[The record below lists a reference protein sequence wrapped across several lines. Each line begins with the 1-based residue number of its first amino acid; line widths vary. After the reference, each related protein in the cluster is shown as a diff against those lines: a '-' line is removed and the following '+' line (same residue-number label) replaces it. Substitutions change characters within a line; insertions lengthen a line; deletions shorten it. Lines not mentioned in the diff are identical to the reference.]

1 MNTAAPRI
9 KVCCIASLEEA
20 RLAMAGGASALGLV
34 SEMPSG
40 PGPIP
45 EDRIRDIAAAVPRS
59 VRTFLLTSK
68 TDVGAIAAQ
77 VRRTG
82 VTTVQVVDHIIIGTH
97 RELRQALPDT
107 EIVQV
112 IHVRGEISVD
122 EAMAASPFVDAIL
135 LDSGNPDLKV
145 KELGGTGRSHDWA
158 VSRRIRDAVGI
169 PVWLAGGLNPG
180 NVGAAIAAVK
190 PYGVDICS
198 GIRSDGRL
206 DADKLSSFA
215 AAVRAA

>member
-1 MNTAAPRI
+1 MNTVAPRI
-9 KVCCIASLEEA
+9 KVCCIASVEEA
-20 RLAMAGGASALGLV
+20 RLAIAGGADALGLV

-45 EDRIRDIAAAVPRS
+45 EERIREIAAGVPRS

-68 TDVGAIAAQ
+68 TDVAGIAAQ
-77 VRRTG
+77 VRRVG
-82 VTTVQVVDHIIIGTH
+82 VTTVQIVDHLIIGTH
-97 RELRQALPDT
+97 RELRQALPET

-122 EAMAASPFVDAIL
+122 EAMAAAPFVDAVL
-135 LDSGNPDLKV
+135 LDSGNPGLAV
-145 KELGGTGRSHDWA
+145 KELGGTGRIHDWA
-158 VSRRIRDAVGI
+158 VSRRIRDAAGI
-169 PVWLAGGLNPG
+169 PIWLAGGLNSE
-180 NVGAAIAAVK
+180 NVGAAINAVR

-206 DADKLSSFA
+206 DQTKLTDFVG
-215 AAVRAA
+215 AVRSA

>member
-1 MNTAAPRI
+1 MNTVAPRI

-20 RLAMAGGASALGLV
+20 RLAIAGGADALGLV

-45 EDRIRDIAAAVPRS
+45 EERIREIAAGVPRS

-68 TDVGAIAAQ
+68 TDVAGIAAQ
-77 VRRTG
+77 VRRVG
-82 VTTVQVVDHIIIGTH
+82 VTTVQIVDHLIIGTH
-97 RELRQALPDT
+97 RELRQALPET

-122 EAMAASPFVDAIL
+122 EAMAAAPFVDAVL
-135 LDSGNPDLKV
+135 LDSGNPGLAV
-145 KELGGTGRSHDWA
+145 KELGRTHDWA
-158 VSRRIRDAVGI
+158 VSRRIRDAAGI
-169 PVWLAGGLNPG
+169 PVWLAGGLNSA
-180 NVGAAIAAVK
+180 NVGAAINAVK

-206 DADKLSSFA
+206 DQAKLADFA
-215 AAVRAA
+215 GAVRSA

>member
-1 MNTAAPRI
+1 MNTVAPRI
-9 KVCCIASLEEA
+9 KVCCIASVEEA
-20 RLAMAGGASALGLV
+20 RLAIAGGADALGLV

-45 EDRIRDIAAAVPRS
+45 EERIREIAAGVPRS

-68 TDVGAIAAQ
+68 TDVAGIAAQ
-77 VRRTG
+77 VRRVG
-82 VTTVQVVDHIIIGTH
+82 VTTVQIVDHLIIGTH
-97 RELRQALPDT
+97 RELRQALPET

-122 EAMAASPFVDAIL
+122 EAMAAAPFVDAVL
-135 LDSGNPDLKV
+135 LDSGNPGLAV
-145 KELGGTGRSHDWA
+145 KELGRTHDWV
-158 VSRRIRDAVGI
+158 VSRRIRDAAGI
-169 PVWLAGGLNPG
+169 PIWLAGGLNSE
-180 NVGAAIAAVK
+180 NVGAAINAVR

-206 DADKLSSFA
+206 DQAKLADFA
-215 AAVRAA
+215 GAVRSA

>member
-1 MNTAAPRI
+1 MNTVAPRI

-20 RLAMAGGASALGLV
+20 RLAIAGGADALGLV

-45 EDRIRDIAAAVPRS
+45 EERIREIAGGVPRS

-68 TDVGAIAAQ
+68 TDVAGIAAQ
-77 VRRTG
+77 VRRVG
-82 VTTVQVVDHIIIGTH
+82 VTTVQIVDHLIIGTH
-97 RELRQALPDT
+97 RELRQALPET

-122 EAMAASPFVDAIL
+122 EAMAAAPFVDAVL
-135 LDSGNPDLKV
+135 LDSGNPGLAV
-145 KELGGTGRSHDWA
+145 KELGRTHDWA
-158 VSRRIRDAVGI
+158 VSRRIRDAAGI
-169 PVWLAGGLNPG
+169 PVWLAGGLNSA
-180 NVGAAIAAVK
+180 NVGAAINAVK

-206 DADKLSSFA
+206 DQAKLADFA
-215 AAVRAA
+215 GAVRSA

>member
-1 MNTAAPRI
+1 MNTVAPRI
-9 KVCCIASLEEA
+9 KVCCIASVEEA
-20 RLAMAGGASALGLV
+20 RLAIAGGADALGLV

-45 EDRIRDIAAAVPRS
+45 EERIREIAAGVPRS

-68 TDVGAIAAQ
+68 TDVAGIAAQ
-77 VRRTG
+77 VRRVG
-82 VTTVQVVDHIIIGTH
+82 VTTVQIVDHLIIGTH
-97 RELRQALPDT
+97 RELRQALPET

-122 EAMAASPFVDAIL
+122 EAMAAAPFVDAVL
-135 LDSGNPDLKV
+135 LDSGNPGLAV
-145 KELGGTGRSHDWA
+145 KELGRTHDWA
-158 VSRRIRDAVGI
+158 VSRRIRDAAGI
-169 PVWLAGGLNPG
+169 PVWLAGGLNSE
-180 NVGAAIAAVK
+180 NVGAAINAVR

-206 DADKLSSFA
+206 DQTKLADFVG
-215 AAVRAA
+215 AVRSA